1 MKFSTVAAL
10 SCVST
15 AGAAFVPHNTAI
27 SRQPTLIKGYLDDL
41 NNDLYAPDATPDKEA
56 DRRSNNKMAAEEVDR
71 YGPGN
76 LADYVEFDE
85 FDGGDGQM
93 GVAGDGQK
101 GLDKSE
107 FETGSLAQSMNKS
120 RMRSAKISWG
130 SSTGYADQLR
140 DKGVDTARAQ
150 QLENWNSQQEIR
162 AMRNEQKFMTE
173 QFDNNQKSADED
185 WRQLAK
191 FGVERNTDAD
201 LNEEFGGVSLERA
214 ELVGTIELTAR
225 PGTMTGGIGFH
236 EFELKNPYMG
246 FADFRAAFTPETGT
260 SWSVDPSEG
269 ALQKSPTTFQV
280 KFRPEGPGVFEGHLV
295 IETEDFK
302 KAWKLIG
309 STN

>member
-1 MKFSTVAAL
+1 
-10 SCVST
+10 
-15 AGAAFVPHNTAI
+15 
-27 SRQPTLIKGYLDDL
+27 
-41 NNDLYAPDATPDKEA
+41 
-56 DRRSNNKMAAEEVDR
+56 MAAEEVDR

-107 FETGSLAQSMNKS
+107 FETGSLAQNMNKS

-191 FGVERNTDAD
+191 FGVERNTVSTVLLCAVCSVLASTR
-201 LNEEFGGVSLERA
+201 LNA
-214 ELVGTIELTAR
+214 
-225 PGTMTGGIGFH
+225 
-236 EFELKNPYMG
+236 
-246 FADFRAAFTPETGT
+246 
-260 SWSVDPSEG
+260 
-269 ALQKSPTTFQV
+269 
-280 KFRPEGPGVFEGHLV
+280 
-295 IETEDFK
+295 
-302 KAWKLIG
+302 
-309 STN
+309 